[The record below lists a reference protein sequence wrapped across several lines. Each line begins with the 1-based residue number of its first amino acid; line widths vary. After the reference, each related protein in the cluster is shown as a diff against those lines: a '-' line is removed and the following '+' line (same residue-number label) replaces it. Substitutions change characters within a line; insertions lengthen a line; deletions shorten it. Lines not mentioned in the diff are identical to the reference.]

1 MRACARGLESAGM
14 RPESLTIAFALATA
28 LLAGCGQFKLPEA
41 LTPPEFAPVGQ
52 RAPEF
57 NVLAEDP
64 GRPGWFREVRSESFE
79 GSILVAM
86 GAQPGFVGE
95 LLPWLEVLEAKYG
108 RPRIAGSGESD
119 AGRYTVI
126 LIVERGSFNLADRA
140 QEPTLAMLRS
150 LMPSGL
156 TLHLDPRRDFVDSKE
171 TEKSRFGFV
180 GEGPHIAVVSADG
193 TLLALIEGPV
203 SERRAARLVE
213 AMDRAFSL
221 GGPRGDGA
229 ARSSDAAE
237 RRAGREGRGI
247 VAPRPFALRP
257 GWDLREAC
265 ARGGRGPVGLAP
277 P

>member
-221 GGPRGDGA
+221 VEKKRAEGPAVTEPPAPPTPPSAGPAEKEGGSSPP
-229 ARSSDAAE
+229 ARSLFGPGGTFE
-237 RRAGREGRGI
+237 RRAPEAEEGR
-247 VAPRPFALRP
+247 
-257 GWDLREAC
+257 
-265 ARGGRGPVGLAP
+265 
-277 P
+277 